1 MSALW
6 LTTAEADTYFGT
18 RLNTDNWD
26 ASGVD
31 KTAALTTA
39 QAMIENSPTYT
50 GFPTTATQ
58 AMQDAVCE
66 QTLFILN
73 APEWE
78 DRSSLQEQ
86 GVLRAGV
93 LKEQYTW
100 TPNLPISAMAHGL
113 LYSYVIQK
121 GAYLISIARD
131 DDDAV

>member
-6 LTTAEADTYFGT
+6 LTTGEADTFFTT

-39 QAMIENSPTYT
+39 QAMIENSKEFT
-50 GFPTTATQ
+50 GFPDTATE

-78 DRSSLQEQ
+78 ERSSLQHQ
-86 GVLRAGV
+86 GVLQAGV
-93 LKEQYTW
+93 LKEAYTW
-100 TPNLPISAMAHGL
+100 TPNLPICSMAKGL
-113 LYSYVIQK
+113 LDAFAANV
-121 GAYLISIARD
+121 GVHLIALERD
-131 DDDAV
+131 DDESV

>member
-6 LTTAEADTYFGT
+6 LTTGQADTYFTT

-39 QAMIENSPTYT
+39 QAMIENDAKYG
-50 GFPTTATQ
+50 GFPDTAVN
-58 AMQDAVCE
+58 AMKDAVCE
-66 QTLFILN
+66 QALFILN

-78 DRSSLQEQ
+78 DRSSLQAQ

-93 LKEQYTW
+93 VKEQYTW
-100 TPNLPISAMAHGL
+100 TPDMPICLMARGL
-113 LYSYVIQK
+113 LDGYIVK
-121 GAYLISIARD
+121 TGVHLIPLSRD
-131 DDDAV
+131 DDVAV